1 MARHGAA
8 LLLGLLLVA
17 PQWHAAEAQS
27 SIKSSSGKRWTF
39 GKKTNWTALLSEP
52 SAFVYRAVLRLKK
65 RQGGFHP
72 SSTCGKYTGLLYLDS
87 IRSSRVSLCSRGA
100 SAASSSTS
108 ASASGGDAHLLH
120 HHRRRRALQA
130 TAAAVDGPLP
140 PERSS
145 LDCYTAPAVAQGNS
159 SKATVSLCRS
169 RNLVL
174 DTCGFLADRQR
185 GQMSK
190 KFPRPARGAV
200 RLAGCDLP
208 NATRLAERD
217 PERLG
222 WLRSMQQSVWWDNA
236 TRDDAG
242 VAAACAPG
250 SPSRVTTPTLFVL
263 RDRHANYAHELEVV
277 SMAFSFLAAL
287 EPRDV
292 AEQGV
297 QVVIADQAPPTGF
310 LETWARISRP
320 HRLRLLA
327 QEPFPPG
334 TCFASAYHVY
344 TFAAGIGYNTN
355 PATVKCES
363 PVLQGMSHWLRQLY
377 DEPDASA
384 KSAPSQASA
393 AAAVAG
399 PAAAAAGI
407 TGLRVPAGGIVVK
420 NVVWLSRRNLE
431 MVRLLLG
438 ASVGWKSMRMVR
450 NEDAVVAALQA
461 AVQEWNSESCL
472 LRRFDRSVAAEV
484 ERSKDHLRPVHGG
497 TAAASATTSATTST
511 TAAAA
516 AAAAAV
522 RRRGRRLLSS
532 AWAALSAAGRRL
544 LGQQRGGGD
553 GGAAGGGVSQ
563 GLLLLDA
570 MGSSGRRQMRQADA
584 NFGGDDEQEDGVE
597 EEAGAA
603 AGAGGE
609 GDEEEGEFGDGD
621 GTGAAATGLTDSTA
635 NRTRPSYM
643 AAGNVVMLA
652 KLWALDKQEEEEQRQ
667 QQQQQSSTGPCRPTN
682 VLFKFVD
689 GDFNDASYSSQLAT
703 IFRTGVLAGVH
714 GAGLTHG
721 FFMQPGQGAVL
732 QLLGDSFAQVAANN
746 VFRNMARGLG
756 HHYEDVLYSGV
767 DVDVAQLKEAAKR
780 SMDYVAKQVMEAQ
793 ERRSGPLKLVLVDQS
808 HFSVVMPP
816 AETCPALTLQGAA
829 AAASAAADAG
839 AGEKEGDAAR

>member
-1 MARHGAA
+1 MRRLNAE
-8 LLLGLLLVA
+8 LLLVLLLFA
-17 PQWHAAEAQS
+17 SAGWHLAEAQS
-27 SIKSSSGKRWTF
+27 SIRSSSGKRWTF
-39 GKKTNWTALLSEP
+39 GKKANWTALLSEP
-52 SAFVYRAVLRLKK
+52 SAFVYRAALRLKK
-65 RQGGFHP
+65 RKEGFHP
-72 SSTCGKYTGLLYLDS
+72 SATCGKYMGLMYLDS
-87 IRSSRVSLCSRGA
+87 IRSSRISLCSAGSA
-100 SAASSSTS
+100 SSASSAA
-108 ASASGGDAHLLH
+108 GGAQQQH
-120 HHRRRRALQA
+120 RRRALQSS
-130 TAAAVDGPLP
+130 AAADQPLLP
-140 PERSS
+140 SQSS
-145 LDCYTAPAVAQGNS
+145 VDCYTAPAVTQGNS
-159 SKATVSLCRS
+159 SKATVSLCHS

-174 DTCGFLADRQR
+174 DTCGFLAARQR

-190 KFPRPARGAV
+190 KFPRPLRGAV
-200 RLAGCDLP
+200 RLGGCELA
-208 NATRLAERD
+208 NASRLAERD
-217 PERLG
+217 PRLG
-222 WLRSMQQSVWWDNA
+222 WLRSMQQAVWWENA

-242 VAAACAPG
+242 VAAACTPG
-250 SPSRVTTPTLFVL
+250 SPTLVTTPTLFVL
-263 RDRHANYAHELEVV
+263 RDRHANYAHEMEVV

-310 LETWARISRP
+310 LETWARMSQP

-377 DEPDASA
+377 DEADASA
-384 KSAPSQASA
+384 RSAPSQASA

-399 PAAAAAGI
+399 PATAAAGI

-431 MVRLLLG
+431 MVRLLLN

-450 NEDAVVAALQA
+450 NEDAVVAGLVA
-461 AVQEWNSESCL
+461 AVQQWNAESCL
-472 LRRFDRSVAAEV
+472 LRRFDRNVAAEV

-497 TAAASATTSATTST
+497 SAATTT

-516 AAAAAV
+516 ATTTAGA
-522 RRRGRRLLSS
+522 RKRRGLLGK
-532 AWAALSAAGRRL
+532 AWAALASAGRRL
-544 LGQQRGGGD
+544 LG
-553 GGAAGGGVSQ
+553 AAALGNDLDSDSQ
-563 GLLLLDA
+563 PQSAVDSG
-570 MGSSGRRQMRQADA
+570 GRRIRQADPDFA
-584 NFGGDDEQEDGVE
+584 
-597 EEAGAA
+597 
-603 AGAGGE
+603 
-609 GDEEEGEFGDGD
+609 GDEEEDGEEEEEAEEEGADVSASQDGGGEGAEAEGEFGGAD
-621 GTGAAATGLTDSTA
+621 GTDTVAVGAAVAASTV
-635 NRTRPSYM
+635 NRTRPPYM
-643 AAGNVVMLA
+643 VGGNIIMLS
-652 KLWALDKQEEEEQRQ
+652 KLWALDKQEEE
-667 QQQQQSSTGPCRPTN
+667 QQQQSSTARTAASGGAANGPCRPTN

-689 GDFNDASYSSQLAT
+689 GDFNDAPYSQQLAT

-756 HHYEDVLYSGV
+756 HHYEDVPYSGV
-767 DVDVAQLKEAAKR
+767 DVDVPQLQAAVKR
-780 SMDYVAKQVMEAQ
+780 SMDYVAQQVMEAQ
-793 ERRSGPLKLVLVDQS
+793 ERRSGPLRLVLVDQN

-816 AETCPALTLQGAA
+816 AETCPVLTLQGTATA
-829 AAASAAADAG
+829 TMSGTGEGQAG
-839 AGEKEGDAAR
+839 PEEGQEVAGEGAR